1 MFARRGPSS
10 RRNQKK
16 ILAAGF
22 KEERWRLVGFKIDCE
37 PNRRHNRD
45 YNRTPPKDGFGVTFE
60 QSEWPNPKNDDFDLT
75 CNVVRRRIEPLHK
88 ESDVASTT
96 LRSQMSRR

>member
-22 KEERWRLVGFKIDCE
+22 KEERWRLVG
-37 PNRRHNRD
+37 RHNRD

-88 ESDVASTT
+88 ESDVASNT